1 MAEYMQEHP
10 DLARN
15 ILPNCVQRRT
25 VAQRLWEQLSLKLN
39 SAGPPIKELKMWRK
53 VFADQRQN
61 VKKKLSF
68 NKASKQKTGGGPY
81 QEKLLTASEELL
93 LQATAMDVSMEYVL
107 KTFTSQKR

>member
-1 MAEYMQEHP
+1 MTNINKINKKQKSIMAEYMQEHP

-15 ILPNCVQRRT
+15 ILPNCAQGRT

-39 SAGPPIKELKMWRK
+39 SAGPPTKELKMWCK
-53 VFADQRQN
+53 VFADQKQH

-68 NKASKQKTGGGPY
+68 NKASKQKTGSGPY

-93 LQATAMDVSMEYVL
+93 LQ
-107 KTFTSQKR
+107 KR